1 MSNVNLFTFHV
12 FQTVFADIETRNTR
26 VFLRIGRGKPGFDQ
40 FVAENDVRRPTRVRG
55 VLFDRLAG
63 MMKLV

>member
-1 MSNVNLFTFHV
+1 MPSVNLFAFHV
-12 FQTVFADIETRNTR
+12 FQTEFADVETRNAR

-40 FVAENDVRRPTRVRG
+40 FVAENDVRRPTCVRR